1 MLLFYCLLQVSLRT
15 PCIHKI
21 SVSVLKASLIIYKE
35 ILHAEQ
41 ICAFVCESFAKGLSN
56 IVNIVTINQCSAI

>member
-21 SVSVLKASLIIYKE
+21 SVSVLKASLIIEE